1 VTDLSDL
8 FRGLGRACFY
18 RSGRDVVRDHG
29 ARRDGRGLTVA
40 LDREA
45 GTPAAEV
52 ARAVGALLGWPVHDH
67 ELLERVARD
76 LGRPVWAL
84 EAVDEKPHNWLLDC
98 LEGLTSAA
106 GASEARF
113 FHHLARVVHELAA
126 EGRCVIVGRGAAQIL
141 PPRSTLR
148 VLLAGP
154 RERRVAAFRRRFQTG
169 NAEANRQVAEAD
181 RAWSRFVAEHFGR
194 GPASPDDYDL
204 VLDATRWTV
213 AECADLIAEA
223 VRSAESADGREAG

>member
-1 VTDLSDL
+1 MTDLSDL
-8 FRGLGRACFY
+8 FRGLERACFY
-18 RSGRDVVRDHG
+18 RSGREAIRDSG
-29 ARRDGRGLTVA
+29 APHDGRALTVA

-52 ARAVGALLGWPVHDH
+52 ARAVGALLGWPVHDR

-113 FHHLARVVHELAA
+113 FHHLACVIHELGA

-141 PPRSTLR
+141 PPSSTLR
-148 VLLAGP
+148 VLLAGA
-154 RERRVAAFRRRFQTG
+154 REPRVAAFRRRFQEG
-169 NAEANRQVAEAD
+169 RKEASRHVEEAD
-181 RAWSRFVAEHFGR
+181 RRWSRFVAEIFGR

-204 VLDATRWTV
+204 VVNVSRWTV
-213 AECADLIAEA
+213 AECAELIAEA
-223 VRSAESADGREAG
+223 VRGAGSGGGRAAG